1 MQDFAFVW
9 STHVCTQIH
18 SCISNKYIA
27 SQLKAAFIQVCYVA
41 SYIAMQLC
49 TYVLTVHAFC
59 IFKLLCFKLHIH
71 TVHMYLYMVIF
82 LGKSGD
88 GSTSILI
95 VVFFIVL
102 IIFYCCLVFLFF
114 YCYKRKGRHYPDR
127 GKRYTYVH
135 YVYIMCT
142 STVYPCYQP

>member
-1 MQDFAFVW
+1 MQDFACVW
-9 STHVCTQIH
+9 STHVRTQIH
-18 SCISNKYIA
+18 SCISNTYIA
-27 SQLKAAFIQVCYVA
+27 SQLKATFIQACYVA
-41 SYIAMQLC
+41 SKLC

-71 TVHMYLYMVIF
+71 TVRMQLYMVIF
-82 LGKSGD
+82 LGKHGD
-88 GSTSILI
+88 GSTSISI
-95 VVFFIVL
+95 VVSFIVL
-102 IIFYCCLVFLFF
+102 IFF
-114 YCYKRKGRHYPDR
+114 IVVWCSYFSTVIRKRKERHYPDR